1 MIEQV
6 HLDCFNL
13 VGEGEGFEITSGLS
27 ACYVKTSVH
36 KGLPKTCAEAACP
49 AGEIACEVRHS
60 SSPKPNLSVPPSVL
74 FYPLAFSAIND
85 LDRES
90 ESLDLIVH

>member
-1 MIEQV
+1 VIEQV
-6 HLDCFNL
+6 LLDCFNL
-13 VGEGEGFEITSGLS
+13 VGEGEGLEIISGLS
-27 ACYVKTSVH
+27 ASYVKAFVH
-36 KGLPKTCAEAACP
+36 KGFTKTCAEVACP